1 MDFIKTLLVHSVVFG
16 GILVVGT
23 IGLVSSLAISRQ
35 RSRTRSMERLG
46 LVLLCVAMVSTLV
59 GCGKSTGRLAVSGE
73 VTLDGQAIESG
84 SILFQPKGEGPKVG
98 ARIKEGK
105 YRFDT
110 SDGPLTGEYKV
121 EIYADAKDPFP
132 MDDPE
137 AFAEQMEKDPEA
149 LQPTN
154 AVPAYYNSR
163 STLTADPNPQKLT
176 FNFNL
181 KKENND

>member
-1 MDFIKTLLVHSVVFG
+1 MDLIKTLLVHSVVFG
-16 GILVVGT
+16 GIVVVGA
-23 IGLVSSLAISRQ
+23 IGLVSSLALSRQ
-35 RSRTRSMERLG
+35 RSRMRTMKRLG
-46 LVLLCVAMVSTLV
+46 LIWLCVALV
-59 GCGKSTGRLAVSGE
+59 TTVNGCGKSTGRLAVSGE

-110 SDGPLTGEYKV
+110 SDGPLSGEYKV
-121 EIYADAKDPFP
+121 EIYADSKDPFP

-149 LQPTN
+149 LKPTN
-154 AVPAYYNSR
+154 EVPAHYNSQ

-181 KKENND
+181 KKDKNE